1 MDEDFEAVTFGTD
14 TDTEVEGV
22 GDPVTTHSVRN
33 SGDGAGYLDVDTE
46 SLANIGRILRNEP
59 EKITKHLYQGPSL
72 FQIYR
77 DTQIPPLMPLTL
89 R

>member
-1 MDEDFEAVTFGTD
+1 M
-14 TDTEVEGV
+14 
-22 GDPVTTHSVRN
+22 GDPVTTHSVRH

-59 EKITKHLYQGPSL
+59 EKITEHLYQGPSP